1 MDHKIKLWVDQIFW
15 KQFRRLHISCRWIL
29 LKSAIPPTHPKW
41 STYPRSTVPGLPA
54 IHLSLAFVREVGE
67 GEERGG
73 EEGKKTGGGGK
84 CGKVKDV
91 SFSFRAQKKIV
102 RWRRIKS
109 ALFTPLPCPD
119 VGREGKY
126 FSCSD
131 NGNTHTWLHN
141 NRSITS
147 LRFRQ
152 KKGAQKQLLILPP
165 LANNADPF
173 ITFLP
178 RASSSWSGAR
188 CSHRCYYSDA
198 TDNERCQFTPV
209 HFFRLP
215 LKLKVATIIIFAL
228 KIMC

>member
-1 MDHKIKLWVDQIFW
+1 MDPTQVCHTTHPPQVIHLPTFYCTWIA
-15 KQFRRLHISCRWIL
+15 RNPLISC
-29 LKSAIPPTHPKW
+29 
-41 STYPRSTVPGLPA
+41 
-54 IHLSLAFVREVGE
+54 VRPWGWGRRGE
-67 GEERGG
+67 GRRGRQ
-73 EEGKKTGGGGK
+73 KNWGGGGK